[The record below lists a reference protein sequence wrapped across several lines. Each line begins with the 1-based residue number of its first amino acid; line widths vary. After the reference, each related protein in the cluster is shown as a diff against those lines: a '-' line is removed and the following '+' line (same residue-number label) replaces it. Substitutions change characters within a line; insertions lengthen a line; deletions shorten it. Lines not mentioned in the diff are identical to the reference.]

1 MTKYEAVELEKIRSM
16 LIPGGELPEKTMD
29 PLVNA
34 PDFTSF
40 LEGVQKLPFSSKI
53 RETFGTIT
61 ETGSLTHVIRS
72 LEKEHLTRA
81 TKSSYLYPLSI
92 LPILDYLIRKKIEVE
107 NLRILARGKEKGL
120 PDDLI
125 REMLV
130 I

>member
-40 LEGVQKLPFSSKI
+40 LEGVQKLPFSLKI

-61 ETGSLTHVIRS
+61 ETGSLTHVIRA

-107 NLRILARGKEKGL
+107 NLRILARGKEKVL

-130 I
+130 M